1 MSKTYVIYSQQLAG
15 QMMIRGFKL
24 HAMGRNTKYPERN
37 VFFFGWSQELIDSI
51 NDYQAKN

>member
-1 MSKTYVIYSQQLAG
+1 MSKTYVVYSQRMAG
-15 QMMIRGFKL
+15 EMMIRGFKL